1 MVVQIRVAFLRRK
14 AHVDQVRCRI
24 LRSGACRWICRERP
38 DQDGHLSYRSERAG
52 HGEWHGSVEG
62 GRVSRDRR
70 WGHGDVPVR
79 QGFEGSRGHLS
90 YRSERAGHGE
100 WHGSVEG
107 GRVSRD
113 RRWGQG
119 DVPDRQ
125 GFEGS
130 RGQGGD
136 DREEVRAEYGA
147 VPGAAGQEDRRQG
160 DLFWREQDKSSVQL
174 SSGMARESDGSG
186 SRASSYRLK
195 NAGIRTIIADY

>member
-70 WGHGDVPVR
+70 WG
-79 QGFEGSRGHLS
+79 
-90 YRSERAGHGE
+90 
-100 WHGSVEG
+100 
-107 GRVSRD
+107 
-113 RRWGQG
+113 QG

-125 GFEGS
+125 GFEGN
-130 RGQGGD
+130 RGTGGD
-136 DREEVRAEYGA
+136 EREEIQAEHGG
-147 VPGAAGQEDRRQG
+147 VPGAARKEDRRQG

-174 SSGMARESDGSG
+174 SSGMAPESDGSG
-186 SRASSYRLK
+186 SRASPCRLK
-195 NAGIRTIIADY
+195 T